1 MGLSDRDYWRNNYD
15 KNTSSRGSAKPE
27 YSRKQPEWNGHRSLT
42 SKEKATKEKSGF
54 FSIIVIV
61 AFLLGIYFLSDF

>member
-1 MGLSDRDYWRNNYD
+1 MGLSDRDYWRDNYD

-27 YSRKQPEWNGHRSLT
+27 WNGRRSLT
-42 SKEKATKEKSGF
+42 SKEKSTEEKSGF